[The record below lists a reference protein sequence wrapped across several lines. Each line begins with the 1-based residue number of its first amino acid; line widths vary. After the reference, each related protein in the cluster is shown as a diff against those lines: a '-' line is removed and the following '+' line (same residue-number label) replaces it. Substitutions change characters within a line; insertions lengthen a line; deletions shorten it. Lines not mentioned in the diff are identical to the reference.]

1 MRKSES
7 KAPLVLMEQVI
18 MVLVF
23 ALVAAMCIQAFA
35 LARSISLR
43 MAERDH
49 AMNISQTLAETV
61 KAYGGSL
68 EEIRGELG
76 GVMDGEQL
84 VFYYDDEWNAVPNV
98 EEADFCAVFVTEE
111 SEALCRYGS
120 IIVSDAAHEREIF
133 SMRVAWQG
141 AESE

>member
-84 VFYYDDEWNAVPNV
+84 HCPVHSIFYLHA
-98 EEADFCAVFVTEE
+98 C
-111 SEALCRYGS
+111 SSQHL
-120 IIVSDAAHEREIF
+120 
-133 SMRVAWQG
+133 
-141 AESE
+141 